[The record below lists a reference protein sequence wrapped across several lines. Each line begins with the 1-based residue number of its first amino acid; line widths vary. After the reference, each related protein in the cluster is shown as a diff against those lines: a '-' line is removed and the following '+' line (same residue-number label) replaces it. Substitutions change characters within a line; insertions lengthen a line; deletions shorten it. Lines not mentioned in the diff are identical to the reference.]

1 MATVEGRALRS
12 TKVPIRRRPLLSSK
26 AFGRGFWFLC
36 VKMQEKYIRIL
47 QERIYFSRVMVSSSI
62 SRKKMGKMKLEKR
75 KTRKIQKSENQK
87 IQGNIHG
94 KRYKKKNGWI
104 RMQIW
109 GNAFERGYAHGHLL
123 SSELANIR
131 EVTLPFLVKTFQHI
145 SYEKY
150 ERTCHDELYENI
162 RTEYPEFF
170 EEMSG
175 IAAGCN
181 LSFDFILAWNAH
193 LSMSNFFK
201 RIHKK
206 KHHGGTANDGEDGR
220 CSAFI
225 AIGDATETGEIVM
238 AHNTHSDFVSANTFN
253 VVLEIDP
260 YSVNNE
266 KKKGKKIKMQTAPG
280 FIASGSDFFL
290 CGSGIIGCETT
301 IGGINYKP
309 DFSCKKTPYFCRVRQ
324 AMQYADSLDEFT
336 EIMKKGN
343 AGDYACSWLLGHTRP
358 NKDKPQEIMLFE
370 LGLNTVNIER
380 KTNGLFYGMNA
391 AISPEIREKE
401 TSDHLFWDRL
411 SPCGARNIRFHFLL
425 YEKYYGKIG
434 VSNARD
440 ILADHYDVST
450 NEETKGNG
458 LTICRH
464 ANLETRIAASP
475 RGAFYP
481 WGCTD
486 GKVVSSAMAKRGSFL
501 GRWGPTCGHAFSA
514 SAFLKQHPKYKKWS
528 PVLPN
533 MPTEPWITL

>member
-1 MATVEGRALRS
+1 MT
-12 TKVPIRRRPLLSSK
+12 
-26 AFGRGFWFLC
+26 
-36 VKMQEKYIRIL
+36 
-47 QERIYFSRVMVSSSI
+47 
-62 SRKKMGKMKLEKR
+62 RKHTRKNKR
-75 KTRKIQKSENQK
+75 KTQKK
-87 IQGNIHG
+87 KDGDIRGNIHG
-94 KRYKKKNGWI
+94 KRYPKKNGWI
-104 RMQIW
+104 RIQIW

-123 SSELANIR
+123 SAELRNIR
-131 EVTLPFLVKTFQHI
+131 EVILPFLVKTFYHVTYAE
-145 SYEKY
+145 YESL
-150 ERTCHDELYENI
+150 CHTQVFENI

-170 EEMSG
+170 EELSG
-175 IAAGCN
+175 IAAG
-181 LSFDFILAWNAH
+181 SMMSMDFIIAWNCH
-193 LSMSNFFK
+193 LSMSKFFK
-201 RIHKK
+201 RMHKK
-206 KHHGGTANDGEDGR
+206 KHGGANDGYENSR

-225 AIGDATETGEIVM
+225 AVGDATETGEIVM
-238 AHNTHSDFVSANTFN
+238 AHNTHSDFVSATTFN

-260 YSVNNE
+260 EGQRYENE
-266 KKKGKKIKMQTAPG
+266 NPKPKKIKMQTAPG

-290 CGSGIIGCETT
+290 CESGIIGCETT
-301 IGGINYKP
+301 IGGMDYKP

-324 AMQYADSLDEFT
+324 AMQYADSLDDFVAY
-336 EIMKKGN
+336 MKKGN
-343 AGDYACSWLLGHTRP
+343 AGDYACSWLLGHTGG
-358 NKDKPQEIMLFE
+358 KAKEIMLFE

-380 KTNGLFYGMNA
+380 KTDGVFYGMNA

-401 TSDHLFWDRL
+401 TKPKGSEKFWDMNKP
-411 SPCGARNIRFHFLL
+411 SGARNIRFHFLL

-434 VSNARD
+434 VANART

-450 NEETKGNG
+450 NQETKGNG

-486 GKVVSSAMAKRGSFL
+486 GKVVSSSMAKRGSFL

-514 SAFLKQHPKYKKWS
+514 KTFLEKHPKFKKWS

>member
-1 MATVEGRALRS
+1 
-12 TKVPIRRRPLLSSK
+12 
-26 AFGRGFWFLC
+26 
-36 VKMQEKYIRIL
+36 
-47 QERIYFSRVMVSSSI
+47 MVSHSLKYI
-62 SRKKMGKMKLEKR
+62 SRKKNR
-75 KTRKIQKSENQK
+75 KTRKIQKSESHK
-87 IQGNIHG
+87 INGR
-94 KRYKKKNGWI
+94 RYKKKNGWI

-123 SSELANIR
+123 SSELQHIR
-131 EVTLPFLVKTFQHI
+131 SVILPFLVKTFQHI

-150 ERTCHDELYENI
+150 EEVCHDQLYENI

-193 LSMSNFFK
+193 LSMSNYFK
-201 RIHKK
+201 HKNK
-206 KHHGGTANDGEDGR
+206 KTHSGER

-225 AIGDATETGEIVM
+225 AVGDATETGEIVM
-238 AHNTHSDFVSANTFN
+238 AHNTHSDFVSATTFN
-253 VVLEIDP
+253 VILEIDP
-260 YSVNNE
+260 YSWNKIE

-301 IGGINYKP
+301 IGKINYKP
-309 DFSCKKTPYFCRVRQ
+309 DFSYPKTPYFCRVRQ
-324 AMQYADSLDEFT
+324 AMQYADSLDDFVAY
-336 EIMKKGN
+336 MKKGN

-358 NKDKPQEIMLFE
+358 GPGLRQEIMLFE
-370 LGLNTVNIER
+370 LGLKTMNIER

-391 AISPEIREKE
+391 AISPEIRKKE
-401 TSDHLFWDRL
+401 TTDLLFWDRL

-425 YEKYYGKIG
+425 YEKYYGKIN
-434 VSNARD
+434 VANARD
-440 ILADHYDVST
+440 ILADHYDVSISQ
-450 NEETKGNG
+450 ETKGNG

-464 ANLETRIAASP
+464 ANLDPRIAASP

-486 GKVVSSAMAKRGSFL
+486 GKVVSSAMAKRGTFL

-514 SAFLKQHPKYKKWS
+514 SAFIKQHPKYSKWA

-533 MPTEPWITL
+533 MPTEPWILL

>member
-1 MATVEGRALRS
+1 
-12 TKVPIRRRPLLSSK
+12 
-26 AFGRGFWFLC
+26 
-36 VKMQEKYIRIL
+36 
-47 QERIYFSRVMVSSSI
+47 MVSSSI
-62 SRKKMGKMKLEKR
+62 SRKKKVNRRDIR
-75 KTRKIQKSENQK
+75 KTRKIQKSDNK
-87 IQGNIHG
+87 KIHG
-94 KRYKKKNGWI
+94 RRYKKKNGWI

-109 GNAFERGYAHGHLL
+109 GNAFERGFAHGHLL

-131 EVTLPFLVKTFQHI
+131 STILPFLVKTFQHI
-145 SYEKY
+145 SYEGY
-150 ERTCHDELYENI
+150 EKVCHDQLYENI

-170 EEMSG
+170 EEMTG

-201 RIHKK
+201 RSEHKHSEFKNKNKK
-206 KHHGGTANDGEDGR
+206 KHSDER

-225 AIGDATETGEIVM
+225 AVGDATETGEIVM

-253 VVLEIDP
+253 IILEIDP
-260 YSVNNE
+260 E
-266 KKKGKKIKMQTAPG
+266 KNGKKIKMQTAPG

-309 DFSCKKTPYFCRVRQ
+309 DFSGKRTPYFCRVRQ
-324 AMQYADSLDEFT
+324 AMQYADSLDEFVAY
-336 EIMKKGN
+336 MKKGN
-343 AGDYACSWLLGHTRP
+343 AGDYACSWLLGHTGG
-358 NKDKPQEIMLFE
+358 KGQEIMLFE
-370 LGLNTVNIER
+370 LGLKTVNIER
-380 KTNGLFYGMNA
+380 KTNGVFYGMNS

-401 TSDHLFWDRL
+401 TTDLLFWDRL
-411 SPCGARNIRFHFLL
+411 SPSGARNIRFHFLL
-425 YEKYYGKIG
+425 YEKYYGKINM
-434 VSNARD
+434 VNARD

-486 GKVVSSAMAKRGSFL
+486 GKVVSSSMAKRGSFL

-514 SAFLKQHPKYKKWS
+514 SAFIKQHPKYKKWE

-533 MPTEPWITL
+533 MPTEPWIVL

>member
-1 MATVEGRALRS
+1 
-12 TKVPIRRRPLLSSK
+12 
-26 AFGRGFWFLC
+26 
-36 VKMQEKYIRIL
+36 
-47 QERIYFSRVMVSSSI
+47 MVSSSI
-62 SRKKMGKMKLEKR
+62 SRKKMRKLEKR
-75 KTRKIQKSENQK
+75 KTRKIQKSESHK

-123 SSELANIR
+123 SAELRNIR
-131 EVTLPFLVKTFQHI
+131 FTILPFLVKTFQHT

-150 ERTCHDELYENI
+150 ETTCHDELYENI

-170 EEMSG
+170 EEMTG

-193 LSMSNFFK
+193 LSMSNYFK
-201 RIHKK
+201 HNNKTNHKK
-206 KHHGGTANDGEDGR
+206 THGGGSATAEENDR

-225 AIGDATETGEIVM
+225 AIGDATETGEIIM
-238 AHNTHSDFVSANTFN
+238 AHNTHSDFVSATTFN
-253 VVLEIDP
+253 IVLEIDP

-266 KKKGKKIKMQTAPG
+266 KKKPKKIKMQTAPG

-301 IGGINYKP
+301 IGKINYKP
-309 DFSCKKTPYFCRVRQ
+309 DFSGKKTPYFCRVRQ
-324 AMQYADSLDEFT
+324 AMQYADSLDEFA
-336 EIMKKGN
+336 EIMQKGN
-343 AGDYACSWLLGHTRP
+343 AGDYACSWLLGHTRSEGRG
-358 NKDKPQEIMLFE
+358 QEIMLFE
-370 LGLNTVNIER
+370 LGLKTVNIER
-380 KTNGLFYGMNA
+380 KTNGLFYGMNS

-401 TSDHLFWDRL
+401 TTDLLFWDMMT
-411 SPCGARNIRFHFLL
+411 PCGARNIRFHFLL

-434 VSNARD
+434 VANARD

-450 NEETKGNG
+450 NKETKGNG

-464 ANLETRIAASP
+464 ANLDPRIAASP

-486 GKVVSSAMAKRGSFL
+486 GKVVSSAMAKRGTFL

-514 SAFLKQHPKYKKWS
+514 SAFIKQHSKFKKWE

-533 MPTEPWITL
+533 MPTEPWIVL

>member
-1 MATVEGRALRS
+1 
-12 TKVPIRRRPLLSSK
+12 
-26 AFGRGFWFLC
+26 
-36 VKMQEKYIRIL
+36 L
-47 QERIYFSRVMVSSSI
+47 Q
-62 SRKKMGKMKLEKR
+62 
-75 KTRKIQKSENQK
+75 
-87 IQGNIHG
+87 H
-94 KRYKKKNGWI
+94 
-104 RMQIW
+104 
-109 GNAFERGYAHGHLL
+109 
-123 SSELANIR
+123 IR
-131 EVTLPFLVKTFQHI
+131 EVTLPFLVKTFLHI

-150 ERTCHDELYENI
+150 EKVCHDQLYENI

-201 RIHKK
+201 NKTNHKK
-206 KHHGGTANDGEDGR
+206 KHSNEESR

-225 AIGDATETGEIVM
+225 AVGDATETGEIVM
-238 AHNTHSDFVSANTFN
+238 AHNTHSDFVSATTFN
-253 VVLEIDP
+253 IVLEIDP
-260 YSVNNE
+260 QNRDSTKQNPTP
-266 KKKGKKIKMQTAPG
+266 KKIKMQTAPG
-280 FIASGSDFFL
+280 FIASGSDWFL

-301 IGGINYKP
+301 IGGMNYKP

-324 AMQYADSLDEFT
+324 AMQYADSLDAFVAY
-336 EIMKKGN
+336 MKKGN
-343 AGDYACSWLLGHTRP
+343 AGDYACSWLLGHTKP
-358 NKDKPQEIMLFE
+358 NKGQRQEIMLFE
-370 LGLNTVNIER
+370 LGLNTENIER

-401 TSDHLFWDRL
+401 TKPESAKAFWDMNTV
-411 SPCGARNIRFHFLL
+411 SGARNIRFHFLL

-434 VSNARD
+434 VANART

-464 ANLETRIAASP
+464 ANLDPRIAASP
-475 RGAFYP
+475 RGAYYP

-486 GKVVSSAMAKRGSFL
+486 GKVVSSTMAKRGSFL

-514 SAFLKQHPKYKKWS
+514 SAFLKQHPKFQKWS

-533 MPTEPWITL
+533 MPTEPWIVL

>member
-1 MATVEGRALRS
+1 
-12 TKVPIRRRPLLSSK
+12 
-26 AFGRGFWFLC
+26 
-36 VKMQEKYIRIL
+36 
-47 QERIYFSRVMVSSSI
+47 MVSHSLKHI
-62 SRKKMGKMKLEKR
+62 SRKKNR
-75 KTRKIQKSENQK
+75 KTRKIQKQKSESESHK
-87 IQGNIHG
+87 INGR
-94 KRYKKKNGWI
+94 RYKKKNGWI

-123 SSELANIR
+123 AAELAHIR
-131 EVTLPFLVKTFQHI
+131 EVILPFLVKTFLHI
-145 SYEKY
+145 SYEDY
-150 ERTCHDELYENI
+150 EKVCHDQLYENI

-181 LSFDFILAWNAH
+181 LSFDFILAWNSH

-201 RIHKK
+201 NKTNHKK
-206 KHHGGTANDGEDGR
+206 KHHGGTNDEENNR

-225 AIGDATETGEIVM
+225 AVGDATETGEIVM
-238 AHNTHSDFVSANTFN
+238 AHNTHSDFVSATTFN
-253 VVLEIDP
+253 IILEIDP
-260 YSVNNE
+260 E
-266 KKKGKKIKMQTAPG
+266 ETDPKTKQKPKKIKMQTAPG

-301 IGGINYKP
+301 IGGIKYKP
-309 DFSCKKTPYFCRVRQ
+309 DFSGKRTPYFCRVRQ
-324 AMQYADSLDEFT
+324 AMQYADSLDEFVT
-336 EIMKKGN
+336 YMKKGN
-343 AGDYACSWLLGHTRP
+343 AGDYACSWLLGHT
-358 NKDKPQEIMLFE
+358 KPEIKRGQEIMLFE
-370 LGLNTVNIER
+370 LGLNTENIER

-401 TSDHLFWDRL
+401 TTDKLFWDRL

-425 YEKYYGKIG
+425 YEKYYGKIC
-434 VSNARD
+434 VANARS

-464 ANLETRIAASP
+464 ANLEPRIAASP
-475 RGAFYP
+475 RGAYYP

-486 GKVVSSAMAKRGSFL
+486 GKVVSSSMAKRGTFL

-514 SAFLKQHPKYKKWS
+514 SAFIEKHPKFKKWE